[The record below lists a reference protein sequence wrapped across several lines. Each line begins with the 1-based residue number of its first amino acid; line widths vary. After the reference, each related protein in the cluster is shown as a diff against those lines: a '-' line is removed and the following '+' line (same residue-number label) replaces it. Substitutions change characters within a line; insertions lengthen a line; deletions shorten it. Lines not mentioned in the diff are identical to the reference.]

1 MNLIVMMVHSNSL
14 WDKLSKLTATVNN
27 LYFEDIV
34 VYITKKVIAVLALS
48 MLPVFAWADGKIVA
62 LDPQRAV
69 LGTAVAKAKFEK
81 LEKNPDFA
89 ASKAKAEGIEADR
102 KALQASFQKDGMTWS
117 ERAEA
122 EKKMQSL
129 TADLQFQVKK
139 LQAERQA
146 VMQEVM
152 QEVAPKLDAAIKQL
166 IESDNISLIVNAEAT
181 IAIKPESNITAKVTE
196 LLNKAK

>member
-1 MNLIVMMVHSNSL
+1 
-14 WDKLSKLTATVNN
+14 
-27 LYFEDIV
+27 
-34 VYITKKVIAVLALS
+34 VYITKKVIAVLTLS
-48 MLPVFAWADGKIVA
+48 MLPVLAWADGKIVA

-89 ASKAKAEGIEADR
+89 ASRAKAEGVEADR

-117 ERAEA
+117 EEKRAEA

-129 TADLQFQVKK
+129 NADLQFQVKK

-152 QEVAPKLDAAIKQL
+152 QEVAPKLDAVIKQL
-166 IESDNISLIVNAEAT
+166 VESENISLIVNAEAT

-196 LLNKAK
+196 LLNKSK

>member
-1 MNLIVMMVHSNSL
+1 M
-14 WDKLSKLTATVNN
+14 
-27 LYFEDIV
+27 
-34 VYITKKVIAVLALS
+34 YITKKVIAVLTLS
-48 MLPVFAWADGKIVA
+48 ILPVLAWADGKIVA

-89 ASKAKAEGIEADR
+89 ASKAKAEGVEADR

-117 ERAEA
+117 EEKRAEA

-129 TADLQFQVKK
+129 NADLQFQVKK

-152 QEVAPKLDAAIKQL
+152 QEVAPKLDAVIKQL
-166 IESDNISLIVNAEAT
+166 VESENISLIVNAEAT